1 MLRVA
6 AWGQLLFILGCI
18 GYSTY
23 ALYMGDFEQA
33 FLPYPIL
40 ILYYL
45 IFARKK
51 ISEEGSKE
59 EETHEDIGS

>member
-1 MLRVA
+1 MIRVV
-6 AWGQLLFILGCI
+6 AWAQILFILGCV

-23 ALYMGDFEQA
+23 WFFQGDFEQA

-45 IFARKK
+45 LFSRRKMK
-51 ISEEGSKE
+51 KTRPSEG
-59 EETHEDIGS
+59 EDTNV

>member
-1 MLRVA
+1 MTRVFVWA
-6 AWGQLLFILGCI
+6 QILFVLCCL

-23 ALYMGDFEQA
+23 SFFKGDFERA

-45 IFARKK
+45 LFSRRKIK
-51 ISEEGSKE
+51 RAPSSEE
-59 EETHEDIGS
+59 EDTTIGY

>member
-1 MLRVA
+1 MIRVA
-6 AWGQLLFILGCI
+6 AWVQILFVLGCV

-23 ALYMGDFEQA
+23 WLFQGDFEQA

-45 IFARKK
+45 LFARRKMKK
-51 ISEEGSKE
+51 TPPSEGQD
-59 EETHEDIGS
+59 TNV

>member
-1 MLRVA
+1 MMRLLV
-6 AWGQLLFILGCI
+6 WIQILFILCCL

-23 ALYMGDFEQA
+23 SFFKGDFEQA

-45 IFARKK
+45 LFCRRKIK
-51 ISEEGSKE
+51 GAPSSEE
-59 EETHEDIGS
+59 EDTTVGY

>member
-1 MLRVA
+1 MIRVV
-6 AWGQLLFILGCI
+6 AWVQILFVLGCV

-23 ALYMGDFEQA
+23 WLFQGNFEQA

-45 IFARKK
+45 LFSRRKMKK
-51 ISEEGSKE
+51 IRPSKG
-59 EETHEDIGS
+59 EDANV

>member
-1 MLRVA
+1 VA
-6 AWGQLLFILGCI
+6 WVQILFVLGCV

-23 ALYMGDFEQA
+23 WLFQGNFEQA

-45 IFARKK
+45 LFPRRKMKK
-51 ISEEGSKE
+51 IRPSKG
-59 EETHEDIGS
+59 EDANV

>member
-1 MLRVA
+1 MIRVV
-6 AWGQLLFILGCI
+6 AWVQILFVLGCV

-23 ALYMGDFEQA
+23 WLFQGDFEQA

-45 IFARKK
+45 LFSRRKMK
-51 ISEEGSKE
+51 KTRPSEGQD
-59 EETHEDIGS
+59 TNV

>member
-1 MLRVA
+1 MTRVLV
-6 AWGQLLFILGCI
+6 WVQILFILCCL

-23 ALYMGDFEQA
+23 SLFQGDFEQA

-45 IFARKK
+45 LFSRRKIK
-51 ISEEGSKE
+51 RAPLSEE
-59 EETHEDIGS
+59 EDTTVGY

>member
-1 MLRVA
+1 MTRVLV
-6 AWGQLLFILGCI
+6 WVQILFILCCL

-23 ALYMGDFEQA
+23 SLFQGDFEQA

-45 IFARKK
+45 LCSRRKTK
-51 ISEEGSKE
+51 RAPSSEE
-59 EETHEDIGS
+59 EDTTVGY